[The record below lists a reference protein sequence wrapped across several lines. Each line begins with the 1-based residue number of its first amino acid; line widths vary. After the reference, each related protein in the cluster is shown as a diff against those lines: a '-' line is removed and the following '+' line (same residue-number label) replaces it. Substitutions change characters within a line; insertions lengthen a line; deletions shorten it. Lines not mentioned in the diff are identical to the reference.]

1 MLKLLTV
8 RNFAVIEAI
17 AIEFDCGLNLL
28 TGETGSGKS
37 IIVDAL
43 GLLLGER
50 SSLSQIRSGE
60 KSAFVEG
67 IFELE
72 GDDAVRVGAILDE
85 AGITGQNT
93 DEIVIRREV
102 ISNGKTRIFVN
113 DRTVSVSI
121 LRRLQPLLVE
131 IHGQGDQ
138 KLLRSARAQLELLDT
153 YAGGQSLRK
162 QVGDAYSHWKSASA
176 SLQKLREESVERV
189 RTLELVEYQLAEIDA
204 VSPKENE
211 DEELSRK
218 RIVLANAEKI
228 LESCAGAYNELYESD
243 NSVLASLAGIG
254 RKLREMSEL
263 DKRLEAIVSGL
274 DEGAVL
280 ISEAA
285 DSLRTY
291 VESIEFSQD
300 EFARVDNRLADIER
314 IKRKFGTDLN
324 GIFEIRETLTA
335 KLERLADFS
344 ERERQLETEF
354 EAADK
359 DYVEKALRL
368 SASRK
373 AASRKL
379 ERAVV
384 KELQHV
390 ALQNARLKIQIET
403 AENYI
408 VSTAQTED
416 ESISMLN
423 AEDGF
428 FSPYGADKISFLFSA
443 NPGEDL
449 RPLSQV
455 ASGGELSRLMLSL
468 LTASMKNAE
477 SNPSNG
483 TMIFDEIDSGIGGR
497 VAESVGRRLKA
508 LAKIGQVLCVTHQ
521 PQIARFA
528 DAHYLVQKVVAG
540 GRTQTSVDFLDPE
553 ERVKEM
559 ARMIAGDQEAKTTIE
574 TARWM
579 LETAGT

>member
-1 MLKLLTV
+1 MLKHLAV

-72 GDDAVRVGAILDE
+72 GDDAVRVEAILDE
-85 AGITGQNT
+85 AGISGQNN

-102 ISNGKTRIFVN
+102 VATGKTRIFIN

-138 KLLRSARAQLELLDT
+138 KLLRSVRAQLELLDT
-153 YAGGQSLRK
+153 YAGSESLRK
-162 QVGDAYSHWKSASA
+162 QVGEAFSLWKNSLT
-176 SLQKLREESVERV
+176 SLQKLKEESAESV
-189 RTLELVEYQLAEIDA
+189 RTLEMVEYQLAEIDA
-204 VSPKENE
+204 VSPREHE
-211 DEELSRK
+211 DEELSRE

-228 LESCAGAYNELYESD
+228 LESCAGGYNDLYESD
-243 NSVLASLAGIG
+243 ASVLARIAGVS
-254 RKLREMSEL
+254 RKLRDIGEL
-263 DKRLEAIVSGL
+263 DKRLEPIVSSL

-280 ISEAA
+280 VSEAA

-291 VESIEFSQD
+291 VESIEFSQE

-314 IKRKFGTDLN
+314 IKRKFGTDLK
-324 GIFEIRETLTA
+324 GIFEIRDSLAT
-335 KLERLADFS
+335 KLGRLADFS
-344 ERERQLETEF
+344 ERERQLEIEF
-354 EAADK
+354 NSAKKA
-359 DYVEKALRL
+359 YAEKALKL

-379 ERAVV
+379 ERDVV

-390 ALQNARLKIQIET
+390 ALENARLKIQIET
-403 AENYI
+403 SKIDVA
-408 VSTAQTED
+408 SAARTED
-416 ESISMLN
+416 AGSN
-423 AEDGF
+423 ALHPEDDF
-428 FSPYGADKISFLFSA
+428 FSAYGADKISFLFSA

-468 LTASMKNAE
+468 LTASMKNADA
-477 SNPSNG
+477 NNGGG

-497 VAESVGRRLKA
+497 VAEAVGRRLKS

-540 GRTQTSVDFLDPE
+540 GRTQTRVDFLEPE
-553 ERVKEM
+553 DRVKEV

>member
-17 AIEFDCGLNLL
+17 VIEFKDGLNLL

-72 GDDAVRVGAILDE
+72 GDDADCVSAILDE
-85 AGITGQNT
+85 AGIEGESS

-102 ISNGKTRIFVN
+102 VATGKTRIFIN

-131 IHGQGDQ
+131 IHGQGEQ
-138 KLLRSARAQLELLDT
+138 KLLRSTRAQLELLDT
-153 YAGGQSLRK
+153 YAGCQALRK
-162 QVGDAYSHWKSASA
+162 QVGEAYALWKTAQTA
-176 SLQKLREESVERV
+176 LQKLREESVERV
-189 RTLELVEYQLAEIDA
+189 RTLELVEYQLSEIDTI
-204 VSPKENE
+204 SPKENE
-211 DEELSRK
+211 DEELSRE
-218 RIVLANAEKI
+218 RTVLANAERI
-228 LESCAGAYNELYESD
+228 LESCASAYNELYESD
-243 NSVLASLAGIG
+243 NSVLASVAGIS
-254 RKLREMSEL
+254 RRVRDLSAL
-263 DKRLEAIVSGL
+263 DQRLEAILASL

-280 ISEAA
+280 LSEAA
-285 DSLRTY
+285 ETLRKY
-291 VESIEFSQD
+291 VEGIDFSHD

-314 IKRKFGTDLN
+314 IKRKFGTNLK
-324 GIFEIRETLTA
+324 GIFEIRETLAA
-335 KLERLADFS
+335 KLERLADYS
-344 ERERQLETEF
+344 ENERRLETEL
-354 EAADK
+354 ESTRKNYVDKASKLTAA
-359 DYVEKALRL
+359 
-368 SASRK
+368 RK
-373 AASRKL
+373 TSSRKL
-379 ERAVV
+379 EREVV

-390 ALQNARLKIQIET
+390 ALQNARLNIVIET
-403 AENYI
+403 AELD
-408 VSTAQTED
+408 VTRSTQME
-416 ESISMLN
+416 N
-423 AEDGF
+423 ADTRLSSDEDGY
-428 FSPYGADKISFLFSA
+428 FSPYGADEISFLFSA

-455 ASGGELSRLMLSL
+455 ASGGELSRLMLTL
-468 LTASMKNAE
+468 LTASMKNGRQN
-477 SNPSNG
+477 SVSG
-483 TMIFDEIDSGIGGR
+483 TMIFDEIDAGIGGG
-497 VAESVGRRLKA
+497 VAEAVGRRLKS
-508 LAKIGQVLCVTHQ
+508 LAKSGQVLCVTHQ

-540 GRTQTSVDFLDPE
+540 GRTLTSVDFLEQE
-553 ERVKEM
+553 ERVREV

-579 LETAGT
+579 LETAGR